1 MFTTNTLI
9 VIIIVLC
16 LIIIT
21 FVFFCFF
28 GVLTVKEMLNTHI
41 KQNQAN
47 QQKLLERIEKYRVR
61 IDNLETLIENSQG
74 IQRNPEIIIDEQS
87 QQG

>member
-1 MFTTNTLI
+1 MFTTNTLMVI
-9 VIIIVLC
+9 VIVLC
-16 LIIIT
+16 LIIIS

-28 GVLTVKEMLNTHI
+28 GILTVKEMLNTYI

-47 QQKLLERIEKYRVR
+47 QQKILDRIEEYRIR

-74 IQRNPEIIIDEQS
+74 VQSNSEIVIDEQS